1 MLMLVRHGDRLTGF
15 VDGINARDART
26 TARQAFCRDVVCTP
40 VNPED
45 MPDNPCLIGCVTER
59 RQAQIRENNRKRWG
73 E

>member
-1 MLMLVRHGDRLTGF
+1 MFMLVRRGDKAIGV

-26 TARQAFCRDVVCTP
+26 TARSWFGRDVVCIP
-40 VNPED
+40 VKPED
-45 MPDNPCLIGCVTER
+45 LPDSPYLIGCVTER

>member
-1 MLMLVRHGDRLTGF
+1 MLMLVRHGDRLIGV

-40 VNPED
+40 VKPED
-45 MPDNPCLIGCVTER
+45 MPDDPYLIGCVTER

-73 E
+73 I